1 MRYCHFPSTLQYEQM
16 WPGPWHPVWIFG
28 FMFQLQTSFNSHWYR
43 QQGPISRRKTLR
55 PWPGTKSKTDMLQPG
70 RDAVCWESFMLDRSH
85 HAPRSHCGHFQYVSL
100 YSLRLLLYKM
110 TSVCSPPARIP
121 DGEAGV
127 QWACCLL
134 SAASPVTLH
143 PSFQP
148 NWGTSV
154 PSRARENETTDGLVG
169 VPALDSALLG
179 RPMALFWVFIFC
191 SFVCLFLWT
200 LLLCWFC
207 GVSTWP
213 D

>member
-16 WPGPWHPVWIFG
+16 WPGPWHPGWIFG

-134 SAASPVTLH
+134 SAASPVTL
-143 PSFQP
+143 PSP
-148 NWGTSV
+148 I
-154 PSRARENETTDGLVG
+154 
-169 VPALDSALLG
+169 SAKLRDL
-179 RPMALFWVFIFC
+179 C
-191 SFVCLFLWT
+191 SFKGQRKRDHRWT
-200 LLLCWFC
+200 CRSACFRLCSF
-207 GVSTWP
+207 G
-213 D
+213 